1 MSPTKQV
8 TSYWPFGLLL
18 VVTFFI
24 YGRTINYDFVWD
36 DERLHLSNN
45 PALVE
50 GKLLQFWQ
58 KPYEGLYIPVSYT
71 AWGLLYKIA
80 PKDEQGHL
88 KPQLFHAANILLHM
102 LNGLLVFLL
111 IRQFVPKWSAAAL
124 GAALFMLHP
133 LQVESVVWVSE
144 FRGLLATAFALGAL
158 YAYWGPPHDQ
168 KVRAKHYLLP
178 AALFVLALLSK
189 PSVVV
194 LPVMVF
200 IADVMLLHKPWKTSA
215 VVALVGLA
223 LSLPIIYI
231 TSISQP
237 ADNIAFVA
245 PLWSRPLLAL
255 DALNFYLMKL
265 FAPFS
270 LSASYGR
277 TPQHLIDVNF
287 IKPVLIMPILVGGLF
302 AFFYKRARPF
312 LACLL
317 LFALAFATV
326 SGVVP
331 YYFQKFS
338 NVADRYIYLSMFPAA
353 LALGYLVN
361 RVGRSAVLGGTLLV
375 AFFAGVTFLQV
386 PVWANEVSLWNNA
399 ISQFP
404 EQALPYNNRGVAYF
418 DQRRY
423 ELAITDYSKALSLD
437 PKYDSAYNNR
447 GNALSLLSRFKE
459 ALPDYD
465 KAIELKP
472 DYGQAYY
479 NRSQTYANL
488 GQYEKAY
495 SDLVKSNQLGFN
507 ANPAYVQQLKQ
518 VMGM

>member
-1 MSPTKQV
+1 MSQSKKI

-36 DERLHLSNN
+36 DERTHLSNN
-45 PALVE
+45 PALVQ
-50 GKLLQFWQ
+50 GNLLQFWA

-71 AWGLLYKIA
+71 VWGALYKIA
-80 PKDEQGHL
+80 PKDKSGKLRPE
-88 KPQLFHAANILLHM
+88 LFHATNLLLHM

-111 IRQFVPKWSAAAL
+111 IRVFVPKWSAAAL

-133 LQVESVVWVSE
+133 LQVESVIWVSE

-158 YAYWGPPHDQ
+158 YAYWGPPFE
-168 KVRAKHYLLP
+168 KKSICKHYLL
-178 AALFVLALLSK
+178 AALLFMLALLSK

-200 IADVMLLHKPWKTSA
+200 IADVMLLHKSWKPSA
-215 VVALVGLA
+215 IAAGVGLLLA
-223 LSLPIIYI
+223 MPIMYI

-255 DALNFYLMKL
+255 DAMNFYLMKF
-265 FAPFS
+265 FAPFN
-270 LSASYGR
+270 LSPSYGR

-287 IKPVLIMPILVGGLF
+287 IKPALVMPILVGGLF
-302 AFFYKRARPF
+302 AFYYKRARPF
-312 LACLL
+312 LACLM
-317 LFALAFATV
+317 LFAVAFATV

-331 YYFQKFS
+331 FYFQKFS
-338 NVADRYIYLSMFPAA
+338 NVADRYVYLSMFPAG

-361 RVGRSAVLGGTLLV
+361 RVGRVAVLGATLLL
-375 AFFAGVTFLQV
+375 AFYAGVTFLQV
-386 PVWANEVSLWNNA
+386 PVWANEVTLWDTA
-399 ISQFP
+399 IKRYP

-418 DQRRY
+418 DQHRY
-423 ELAITDYSKALSLD
+423 ELAAKDYSTAISFD
-437 PKYDSAYNNR
+437 PTYASAYNNR
-447 GNALSLLSRFKE
+447 GNALSLLSKYTE

-488 GQYEKAY
+488 AQYDKAY
-495 SDLVKSNQLGFN
+495 SDLIKSNQLGFN

-518 VMGM
+518 VMGR